1 MQKRRDTDTYQPY
14 TGAAHPPTVDTYQ
27 YRVCFV
33 YVGQLFMPHA
43 AHDLFEEK
51 DPPCGATWLL
61 NDIANTITNIV

>member
-1 MQKRRDTDTYQPY
+1 
-14 TGAAHPPTVDTYQ
+14 
-27 YRVCFV
+27 
-33 YVGQLFMPHA
+33 MPHA